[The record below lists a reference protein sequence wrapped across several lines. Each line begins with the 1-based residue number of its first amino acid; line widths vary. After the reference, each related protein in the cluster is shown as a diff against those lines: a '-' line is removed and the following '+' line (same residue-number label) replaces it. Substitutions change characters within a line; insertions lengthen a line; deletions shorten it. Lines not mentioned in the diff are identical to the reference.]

1 MRRLALLFIVLGL
14 AGSGVSHAEEANLC
28 SSLCASQ
35 KKECRA
41 NALEATE
48 NDTSPLIEIEDKNPY
63 ARAAARGQVVAE
75 VTRSTERANF
85 QKRKQERF
93 SACETRFQQCS
104 RGCAPSDSSV
114 VLKRPAR
121 TQ

>member
-1 MRRLALLFIVLGL
+1 MAQ
-14 AGSGVSHAEEANLC
+14 AEEPNLC
-28 SSLCASQ
+28 SSLCVSQ
-35 KKECRA
+35 KKECKA

-63 ARAAARGQVVAE
+63 ARAAARGQVVPETA
-75 VTRSTERANF
+75 RSADRANF

-93 SACETRFQQCS
+93 SACETKFQQCS
-104 RGCAPSDSSV
+104 RGCTASNSSV
-114 VLKRPAR
+114 VLKKPVR